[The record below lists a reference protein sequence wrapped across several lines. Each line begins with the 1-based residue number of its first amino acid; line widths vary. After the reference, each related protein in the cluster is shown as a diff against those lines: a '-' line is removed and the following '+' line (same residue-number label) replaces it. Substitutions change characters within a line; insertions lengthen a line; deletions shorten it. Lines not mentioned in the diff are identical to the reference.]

1 MYRYS
6 KVWMIPS
13 FERGVGTPIQG
24 TSAMAEVL
32 FFILGCLF
40 SLMLV
45 LAIVVMLT
53 PVAAVAGVAAPVD
66 RPRPTAEPRSTPRTL
81 PRSAAFVDHR
91 PPSLASPA
99 RISASERE
107 AYRVARAL
115 DQADRALSLIARKGE
130 SQAAKIASQTLR
142 RLQTASEPPAARL
155 TFARSRLELLS
166 LRPEPWA
173 RAEAAA
179 ALAAMA

>member
-1 MYRYS
+1 
-6 KVWMIPS
+6 
-13 FERGVGTPIQG
+13 
-24 TSAMAEVL
+24 MA
-32 FFILGCLF
+32 
-40 SLMLV
+40 LV
-45 LAIVVMLT
+45 LGGQRWATVEVEIYTLI
-53 PVAAVAGVAAPVD
+53 AHELALAQAASLAVAMLALTVGMAWAYAWVE
-66 RPRPTAEPRSTPRTL
+66 RR
-81 PRSAAFVDHR
+81 
-91 PPSLASPA
+91 LASPA